1 MKIII
6 FIFIFCGIIHSEIS
20 RSYSQVMHKLDN
32 SFYIERSTDVKGKPR
47 YMGYSSNGLAT
58 IEMIGNKRNLY
69 SASLMIGIPNN
80 NKTVVATN
88 CSYAILF
95 LSNVCGMTNGI
106 DWLIIGFDKGENVY
120 YGNNC
125 TVKLSIIKS
134 LGMVLITVE

>member
-1 MKIII
+1 
-6 FIFIFCGIIHSEIS
+6 
-20 RSYSQVMHKLDN
+20 MHKLDN